1 MIIQKYGFSF
11 GKQTDG
17 SRLSGKM
24 TIFVRINKK
33 PVSMKKILVAA
44 VALVIAFAPASL
56 AQRPGPRP
64 GAKPDTE
71 KKDKEEA
78 EKPAP
83 ELKVTAGLFGVA
95 QHEKDWYF
103 DIPDSLLGRRILAV
117 TRFVKHTPGASEYGG
132 EMIANRMIY
141 WEKGGNGNLLLRIDP
156 NVIHSEDGDDIDLA
170 VKASSENP
178 IVASLKPEKTAS
190 AGCTRVKVTS
200 LFEGDNM
207 PFSLTPAT
215 KRSYNLGGLKGD
227 ASFIQ
232 SIRTYPINTEVTVT
246 KTYTY
251 NAPAGGPGQGGQQ
264 QSRNL
269 PAGRQAGA
277 VTVVLNTSIVLLPE
291 VPMQQRWFDPRVGYF
306 AGGYSEF
313 TDDQQGVESIRFI
326 ARYRLEARPE
336 DVERQKRGELV
347 EPVKPIVYYIDPATP
362 KQWRKYLIAG
372 VNDWNAAFEQAGW
385 KNAIH
390 AEEWPENAE
399 ELGMSLE
406 DARFCVIRYLASPIA
421 NAYGPNVHDPRSGEI
436 LESHIGWYH
445 NVMTLVHDWYQV
457 QASAI
462 DPRARAFKFD
472 EELMGDLI
480 RFVSS
485 HEVGHTLGLRHN
497 KGSSSFT
504 PVEKL
509 RDKAWVEE
517 HGHTV
522 SIMDYARFNYVAQP
536 EDNISKAGI
545 YPRINTYDKW
555 AIEYGYKP
563 TYIDNAKE
571 DHLYWNKV
579 IIERLKADP
588 TLWFGGE
595 GYDQDPRAQS
605 EDLGDDAV
613 AASEYGIK
621 NLQRIIGPL
630 PEWNAEEANMYTNLK
645 RMYEAVVGQ
654 YNRYMGHVAM
664 SIGGRFVTNLSIE
677 MEGNKYAPVPKAQQ
691 KRALSF
697 LNQKVFTRPAWL
709 VEQPYIF
716 NLTDTPDTYLYPLIN
731 NVISAS
737 SLLNLG
743 RLDRMEQFAKA
754 DGSNYKPE
762 DYLSDLHAMVFT
774 ELEKGGK
781 VDSYR
786 RYLQNRFV
794 TTALEVVKAD
804 RSKTSPSRALV
815 MGELIS
821 IQKKAAKTKGPDAA
835 TTAHWQA
842 IAQQITNA
850 LD

>member
-1 MIIQKYGFSF
+1 MMF
-11 GKQTDG
+11 
-17 SRLSGKM
+17 L
-24 TIFVRINKK
+24 
-33 PVSMKKILVAA
+33 L
-44 VALVIAFAPASL
+44 ALALCVTSL
-56 AQRPGPRP
+56 AQGRPQRP
-64 GAKPDTE
+64 EAKDKAEE
-71 KKDKEEA
+71 KKEA
-78 EKPAP
+78 PAP
-83 ELKVTAGLFGVA
+83 VNLNFSKGLLSVA
-95 QHEKDWYF
+95 KNEKDWYLEV
-103 DIPDSLLGRRILAV
+103 PDSLLGRRLLAV
-117 TRFVKHTPGASEYGG
+117 TRYVANTMGAGVYGG
-132 EMIANRMIY
+132 EQVNDAMLY
-141 WEKGGNGNLLLRIDP
+141 WEKAPNGNLILRVDVV
-156 NVIHSEDGDDIDLA
+156 NVEAPSDDIIAQA
-170 VKASSENP
+170 VRVSSENP
-178 IVASLKPEKTAS
+178 IVASFKPEKS
-190 AGCTRVKVTS
+190 ATPGTTRIKANS
-200 LFEGDNM
+200 LFEGDLQV
-207 PFSLTPAT
+207 FSLDART
-215 KRSYNLGGLKGD
+215 KKANNLGGIKAD

-232 SIRTYPINTEVTVT
+232 SMRTYPINTEVTVT

-251 NAPAGGPGQGGQQ
+251 NQPQGGAPGAAAPQQ
-264 QSRNL
+264 RTNSL
-269 PAGRQAGA
+269 PAGREAGV
-277 VTVVLNTSIVLLPE
+277 VTVVLNTSILLLPE
-291 VPMQQRWFDPRVGYF
+291 KPMQQRWFDPRVGYF
-306 AGGYSEF
+306 AGGYTHFS
-313 TDDQQGVESIRFI
+313 DDQQGVEQIRYI
-326 ARYRLEARPE
+326 TRWRLEARPE
-336 DVERQKRGELV
+336 DVEKQKRGELV
-347 EPVKPIVYYIDPATP
+347 EPVKPIIYYIDPATP
-362 KQWRKYLIAG
+362 KQWRKHLIAG
-372 VNDWNAAFEQAGW
+372 VNDWQVAFEQAGW
-385 KNAIH
+385 KNAIRG
-390 AEEWPENAE
+390 EEWPENAE
-399 ELGMSLE
+399 QLGMSLE
-406 DARFCVIRYLASPIA
+406 DARFSVIRYLASPIA

-445 NVMTLVHDWYQV
+445 NVMTLVHDWYQIQV
-457 QASAI
+457 AAV
-462 DPRARAFKFD
+462 DPRARSFKYD
-472 EELMGDLI
+472 EDLMGDLI

-509 RDKAWVEE
+509 RDKEWVEA

-536 EDNISKAGI
+536 EDNITKDGI

-563 TYIDNAKE
+563 TYLATPKE

-579 IIERLKADP
+579 IIDRLNADP

-621 NLQRIIGPL
+621 NLQRIIGQL

-645 RMYEAVVGQ
+645 RMYEALVAQ

-697 LNQKVFTRPAWL
+697 LNQRVFNRPSWL

-716 NLTDTPDTYLYPLIN
+716 NLTDTPDNYLYTFIN
-731 NVISAS
+731 NVVSAS
-737 SLLNLG
+737 SLLSLA
-743 RLDRMEQFAKA
+743 RLDRMDQFAKA
-754 DGSNYKPE
+754 DASNYAPE
-762 DYLSDLHAMVFT
+762 DYMADLHQMVFT

-815 MGELIS
+815 MGELIT
-821 IQKKAAKTKGPDAA
+821 IQKKAAKAKSSDAA
-835 TTAHWQA
+835 TAAHWQA
-842 IAQQITNA
+842 ISQQITNA